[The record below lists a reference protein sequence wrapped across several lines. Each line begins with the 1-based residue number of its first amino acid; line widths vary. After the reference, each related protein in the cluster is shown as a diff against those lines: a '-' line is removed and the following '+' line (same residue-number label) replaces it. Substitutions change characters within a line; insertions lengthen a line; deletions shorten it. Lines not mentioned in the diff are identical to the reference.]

1 MSKLFLVIKREYVS
15 RVKNK
20 TFLLLTLLM
29 PLLFAAMIAVPL
41 WLSTIKSSKENKVGV
56 VDNTSVYS
64 GAISDMES
72 FKFEPLQGAID
83 SKRASAD
90 DDPYYAYLL
99 IDPPADGS
107 DLPRITLY
115 SEKQIAPELRMHI
128 ERSLNSFER
137 DRRLSSSGV
146 SNIEEIIANA
156 DVRFKV
162 NTIKWGDKGVEQNS
176 SGEIAMAIGMFITI
190 LIYMFIFIYGAQV
203 MNSVMEEKSNRIIEI
218 LVSSVKPFDLMMGKI
233 VAVALVGLTQIL
245 LWVIIGTGVMIY
257 AGLFLG
263 LDAVGDMSQ
272 MQGGAQ
278 MMMPAQDMPEIASL
292 VIQLQSF
299 NWPQIISL
307 FLVFFIG
314 GYLVYSSI
322 FAAIGAAVDNPND
335 SQQFMMPVTVLI
347 LFAFYAGI
355 YSVQNPDGPLAFW
368 GSMFPLTSPIVMMV
382 RLPFGVPFWQIAL
395 SITLLFA
402 CFFGVVYLAAKIY
415 RIGILM
421 YGKKPSWKELW
432 KWLKYS

>member
-41 WLSTIKSSKENKVGV
+41 WLSTIKSSNEYKVGL
-56 VDNTSVYS
+56 VDNTSLY
-64 GAISDMES
+64 GAEISDMERY
-72 FKFEPLQGAID
+72 KFERLNSSID
-83 SKRASAD
+83 SIRGKDSEGS
-90 DDPYYAYLL
+90 YYAFL
-99 IDPPADGS
+99 IIEPPVDES
-107 DLPRITLY
+107 QLPRITLY
-115 SEKQIAPELRMHI
+115 SNKQIDPELRRHI
-128 ERSLNSFER
+128 ERELNRFER
-137 DRRLSSSGV
+137 DRRLSMSGI
-146 SNIEEIIANA
+146 SNIQEIISNA
-156 DVRFKV
+156 DVRFQV
-162 NTIKWGDKGVEQNS
+162 NTIKWGDKGVEQES

-233 VAVALVGLTQIL
+233 LAVALVGLTQIL
-245 LWVIIGTGVMIY
+245 LWVVIGTGLMFY
-257 AGLFLG
+257 AGVFLG
-263 LDAVGDMSQ
+263 IDAIGDMSQ
-272 MQGGAQ
+272 MQGASP
-278 MMMPAQDMPEIASL
+278 MMVPANEMPEIASL
-292 VIQLQSF
+292 IMQLQSF
-299 NWPQIISL
+299 NWPQIITL
-307 FLVFFIG
+307 FLIFFIG

-368 GSMFPLTSPIVMMV
+368 GSLFPLTSPIVMMV

-402 CFFGVVYLAAKIY
+402 CFFGVVYLSAKIY

-432 KWLKYS
+432 KWIKYS